1 MYKRKMAHVSPR
13 VLFLREGPLPPRAK
27 LTASPPSA
35 VVRHPRAS
43 TYIPHIPTTMSVITV
58 STFDAKNLTVSEAK
72 KLDNGSSQTYV
83 NYKGGRVRIQA
94 PRMPVP
100 YDCGDY
106 QGNEKYKV
114 QLSFRDR
121 ATNTAVAA
129 YQKMVEDIDNFIID
143 QATKNAGKWFKM
155 AGASR
160 EMIALFYTPSL
171 KIAKDKDGNPKDYPP
186 TQAVAIKK
194 RSGAFDAELYDD
206 KNRLMEGLT
215 PLDVLRR
222 GAEVTAILDLTGVWI
237 ADKKFG
243 ATWKLHQVR
252 VDVPGEGSGAARGF
266 LGADAGAPV
275 SSVPVVTAAAGGA
288 GVSAAEEADLLAAV
302 LPSAGGAGAAA
313 AGDDEEDE
321 EDIAEDEV
329 VKPVPVPAK
338 KPAVAAAPAAAAAA
352 PAAVKKV
359 VKKVVTKP

>member
-1 MYKRKMAHVSPR
+1 
-13 VLFLREGPLPPRAK
+13 
-27 LTASPPSA
+27 
-35 VVRHPRAS
+35 
-43 TYIPHIPTTMSVITV
+43 MSVITV

-72 KLDNGSSQTYV
+72 KLDNGSSQAYV

-121 ATNTAVAA
+121 ATNAAVAA
-129 YQKMVEDIDNFIID
+129 YQKMVEDIDNFVID

-186 TQAVAIKK
+186 TQAVSLKYRA
-194 RSGAFDAELYDD
+194 GVFDAELYDD
-206 KNRLMEGLT
+206 KNRLMEGMT

-222 GAEVTAILDLTGVWI
+222 GAEVTAILDLTGIWI

-266 LGADAGAPV
+266 LGADAGAPAA
-275 SSVPVVTAAAGGA
+275 SIPVVTGGA

-302 LPSAGGAGAAA
+302 LPAAGGAGAAA
-313 AGDDEEDE
+313 AAEEDDEE
-321 EDIAEDEV
+321 EDDVAEDEV

-338 KPAVAAAPAAAAAA
+338 KPAAAAAPAPAAAA
-352 PAAVKKV
+352 PATAVKKV
-359 VKKVVTKP
+359 VKKVVPKA

>member
-1 MYKRKMAHVSPR
+1 
-13 VLFLREGPLPPRAK
+13 
-27 LTASPPSA
+27 
-35 VVRHPRAS
+35 
-43 TYIPHIPTTMSVITV
+43 MSVITV

-72 KLDNGSSQTYV
+72 KLDNGSSQAYV
-83 NYKGGRVRIQA
+83 NYKGGRVRVQA

-121 ATNTAVAA
+121 ATSPAVAA

-186 TQAVAIKK
+186 TQSVALKQ
-194 RSGAFDAELYDD
+194 RGGVFDAELYDD
-206 KNRLMEGLT
+206 KNRLMEGMT

-222 GAEVTAILDLTGVWI
+222 GSEVTAILDLTGVWI

-266 LGADAGAPV
+266 LGADAGATAA
-275 SSVPVVTAAAGGA
+275 SIPVVTSAAGGA
-288 GVSAAEEADLLAAV
+288 GAASGVSAAEEADLLAAV

-313 AGDDEEDE
+313 AAEEEDDEEDV
-321 EDIAEDEV
+321 AEDEV

-338 KPAVAAAPAAAAAA
+338 KPVAAAAAA
-352 PAAVKKV
+352 PAPAAAPVVKKV
-359 VKKVVTKP
+359 VKKVVPKA